1 MRSILVLILLA
12 ALGGGAWYWWT
23 HHRAATGADDPFGPT
38 NVVAAPSA
46 ALPATAKQ
54 ALDQADNLWS
64 QAGADAP
71 RAPSAPRMAR
81 LYSQVLLAM
90 YDLPGSHDAEE
101 KLVHERLAPLGQAL
115 FFSTAK
121 WPSDDSGLLA
131 VHVAES
137 GQSPDGIAREYG
149 MPQELF
155 NRLRNKPPTSSELRV
170 GETVKVVKVRE
181 AGGNRIEI
189 DLSDFSLDLF
199 IGGAFAKRY
208 IITHGAKASP
218 TPVGTTQL
226 TNRVWHPAWT
236 HPQSKEVYQYGDE
249 RNILGP
255 IWLAFD
261 AKLLGASG
269 IGIHGYT
276 GADATMQV
284 QASNGC
290 IRMQNQDAEELY
302 QLIAHP
308 GRAPTAVVI
317 RR

>member
-1 MRSILVLILLA
+1 MNKLLLLLVLGA
-12 ALGGGAWYWWT
+12 AAGGGWYWWSQ
-23 HHRAATGADDPFGPT
+23 RGAGSDDPFGPT
-38 NVVAAPSA
+38 DTLATPAAP
-46 ALPATAKQ
+46 LPPAAKQ
-54 ALDQADNLWS
+54 ALDQAEALWS
-64 QAGADAP
+64 QAGAEAP
-71 RAPSAPRMAR
+71 QAASAPRMAR

>member
-1 MRSILVLILLA
+1 MRKLLLVIILAGIGFGV
-12 ALGGGAWYWWT
+12 WYWLKS
-23 HHRAATGADDPFGPT
+23 RGPANDDPFGPT
-38 NVVAAPSA
+38 NPVATPAAP
-46 ALPATAKQ
+46 LPAAAKQ
-54 ALDQADNLWS
+54 ALDQAEALWS
-64 QAGADAP
+64 QAGTDAAS
-71 RAPSAPRMAR
+71 APSAPRMAR

-90 YDLPGSHDAEE
+90 YDLPGNHDAEE
-101 KLVHERLAPLGQAL
+101 KLLKERLIPLGQGL

-121 WPSDDSGLLA
+121 WPNDDSGLMG
-131 VHVAES
+131 VHVVES
-137 GQSPDGIAREYG
+137 GQSPDGIARDYG
-149 MPQELF
+149 MSQELF
-155 NRLRNKPPTSSELRV
+155 NRLRNKPVSSSELRV
-170 GETVKVVKVRE
+170 GETVKIVKVKE

-189 DLSDFSLDLF
+189 DLSDYTLDLF

-208 IITHGAKASP
+208 EITHGAKESP
-218 TPVGTTQL
+218 TPTGTTQL
-226 TNRVWHPAWT
+226 TNRVWQPSWT
-236 HPQSKEVYQYGDE
+236 HPQTKEEFRYGDK

-261 AKLLGASG
+261 PKMLGASG

-276 GADATMQV
+276 GADAKMQV

-308 GRAPTAVVI
+308 GRAPTAVEI

>member
-1 MRSILVLILLA
+1 
-12 ALGGGAWYWWT
+12 
-23 HHRAATGADDPFGPT
+23 
-38 NVVAAPSA
+38 
-46 ALPATAKQ
+46 
-54 ALDQADNLWS
+54 
-64 QAGADAP
+64 
-71 RAPSAPRMAR
+71 
-81 LYSQVLLAM
+81 
-90 YDLPGSHDAEE
+90 
-101 KLVHERLAPLGQAL
+101 
-115 FFSTAK
+115 
-121 WPSDDSGLLA
+121 
-131 VHVAES
+131 
-137 GQSPDGIAREYG
+137 
-149 MPQELF
+149 
-155 NRLRNKPPTSSELRV
+155 
-170 GETVKVVKVRE
+170 VVKVRE

-208 IITHGAKASP
+208 IITHGATDSP

-226 TNRVWHPAWT
+226 TNRVLHPAWT

-255 IWLAFD
+255 VWLAFD

-276 GADATMQV
+276 GADAKMQV

-308 GRAPTAVVI
+308 GRAPTAVVV